1 MENIKAKLNSLYVEL
16 ACLLLGAVIISGLFF
31 VVINRAGNKII
42 TDFFSDSSHIEKLSE
57 EYMEDL
63 QDYIDNAEVATND
76 SEKLTEWVRKQK
88 IVSIQVYKDEIL
100 TYDSNYP
107 DAAVEEAAAEGE
119 YYEWEYYYTAEFADG
134 TADVFLYGFFSYPLY
149 SYAMIAEIL
158 LAVIL
163 LVVIVILGIRKP
175 VRYIG
180 RLKAECEILG
190 SGDLDYQVTVQG
202 KDELSLLA
210 RGLDNMRIALR
221 ESNEKEAELTAA
233 NRRMITEMSHDLRTP
248 LTSLLIYTEIL
259 EKRAVKDPQQLMEY
273 VRKIEKKARQIKRLS
288 DNIFE
293 YALITEET
301 EAELGEPQTL
311 WSLFY
316 DPLSEM
322 TAYLEERGYTV
333 GLQTNR
339 RPASSSD
346 SGGDSRPDDDSDS
359 DRRQIRVNEEYIN
372 RIMDNIV
379 SNIEKYADKSMPV
392 RAEVVY
398 TEEYGGLA
406 FQNGTACDARD
417 RRKTEGS
424 TNIGLHNVEKMM
436 KNMNGYCG
444 VKQTENIFEIT
455 LMFPWIDYI

>member
-1 MENIKAKLNSLYVEL
+1 MHSLYFKL
-16 ACLLLGAVIISGLFF
+16 AGLLLAAVAVSGLFF
-31 VVINRAGNKII
+31 VVINYAGEQMITKI
-42 TDFFSDSSHIEKLSE
+42 FSDSSHIEKLSE
-57 EYMEDL
+57 AYIQDL
-63 QDYIDNAEVATND
+63 QDYIDETKAASND

-107 DAAVEEAAAEGE
+107 DAAVEDAEAEGA

-149 SYAMIAEIL
+149 SYAMTAEIL

-163 LVVIVILGIRKP
+163 LVAIVILGIRRP
-175 VRYIG
+175 VKYIG
-180 RLKAECEILG
+180 RLKDECEILG
-190 SGDLDYQVTVQG
+190 NGNLDYQVTVQG
-202 KDELSLLA
+202 RDELALLA
-210 RGLDNMRIALR
+210 QGLDNMRMALR
-221 ESNEKEAELTAA
+221 ESNEKEAEITAA

-259 EKRAVKDPQQLMEY
+259 GKKAAKDPRQAMEY

-301 EAELGEPQTL
+301 KAELGEPQTL
-311 WSLFY
+311 RELFY

-322 TAYLEERGYTV
+322 TAYLGERGYTV
-333 GLQTNR
+333 EL
-339 RPASSSD
+339 
-346 SGGDSRPDDDSDS
+346 RPDTGSGS
-359 DRRQIRVNEEYIN
+359 ERRQIRVNEEYIN

-392 RAEVVY
+392 RIENIY

-406 FQNGTACDARD
+406 FRNGISCSTED

-436 KNMNGYCG
+436 KNMDGYCR
-444 VKQTENIFEIT
+444 VKQTECIFEIA
-455 LMFPWIDYI
+455 LMFPWVLLMYT

>member
-1 MENIKAKLNSLYVEL
+1 MHSLYFKL
-16 ACLLLGAVIISGLFF
+16 AGLLLAAVAVSGLFF
-31 VVINRAGNKII
+31 VVINYAGEQMITKI
-42 TDFFSDSSHIEKLSE
+42 FSDSSHIEKLSE
-57 EYMEDL
+57 AYIQDL
-63 QDYIDNAEVATND
+63 QDYIDETKAASND

-107 DAAVEEAAAEGE
+107 DAAVEDAEAEGA

-149 SYAMIAEIL
+149 SYAMTAEIL

-163 LVVIVILGIRKP
+163 LVAIVILGIRRP
-175 VRYIG
+175 VKYIG
-180 RLKAECEILG
+180 RLKDECEILG
-190 SGDLDYQVTVQG
+190 NGNLDYQVTVQG
-202 KDELSLLA
+202 RDELALLA
-210 RGLDNMRIALR
+210 QGLDNMRMALR

-259 EKRAVKDPQQLMEY
+259 GKKAAKDPRQAMEY

-301 EAELGEPQTL
+301 KAELGEPQTL
-311 WSLFY
+311 RELFY

-322 TAYLEERGYTV
+322 TAYLGERGYTV
-333 GLQTNR
+333 EL
-339 RPASSSD
+339 
-346 SGGDSRPDDDSDS
+346 RPDTGSGS
-359 DRRQIRVNEEYIN
+359 ERRQIRVNEEYIN

-392 RAEVVY
+392 RIETIY

-406 FQNGTACDARD
+406 FRNGISCSTED

-436 KNMNGYCG
+436 KNMDGYFR

-455 LMFPWIDYI
+455 LIFPWVKEK

>member
-1 MENIKAKLNSLYVEL
+1 MHSLYFKL
-16 ACLLLGAVIISGLFF
+16 AGLLLAAVAVSGLFF
-31 VVINRAGNKII
+31 VVINYAGEQMITKI
-42 TDFFSDSSHIEKLSE
+42 FSDSSHIEKLSE
-57 EYMEDL
+57 AYIQDL
-63 QDYIDNAEVATND
+63 QDYIDETKAASND

-107 DAAVEEAAAEGE
+107 DAAVEDAEAEGA

-149 SYAMIAEIL
+149 SYAMTAEIL

-163 LVVIVILGIRKP
+163 LVAIVILGIRKP

-210 RGLDNMRIALR
+210 RGLDNMRMALR
-221 ESNEKEAELTAA
+221 ESNEKEAEITAA

-259 EKRAVKDPQQLMEY
+259 GKKAAKDPRQAMEY

-301 EAELGEPQTL
+301 KAELGEPQTL
-311 WSLFY
+311 RELFY

-322 TAYLEERGYTV
+322 TAYLGERGYTV
-333 GLQTNR
+333 EL
-339 RPASSSD
+339 
-346 SGGDSRPDDDSDS
+346 RPDTGSGS
-359 DRRQIRVNEEYIN
+359 ERRQIRVNEEYIN

-392 RAEVVY
+392 RIETIY

-406 FQNGTACDARD
+406 FRNGISCSTED

-436 KNMNGYCG
+436 KNMDGYCR
-444 VKQTENIFEIT
+444 VKQTECIFEIA
-455 LMFPWIDYI
+455 LMFPWVLLMYT

>member
-1 MENIKAKLNSLYVEL
+1 MHSLYFKL
-16 ACLLLGAVIISGLFF
+16 AGLLLAAVAVSGLFF
-31 VVINRAGNKII
+31 VVINYAGEQMITKI
-42 TDFFSDSSHIEKLSE
+42 FSDSSHIEKLSE
-57 EYMEDL
+57 AYIQDL
-63 QDYIDNAEVATND
+63 QDYIDETKAASND

-107 DAAVEEAAAEGE
+107 DAAVEDAEAEGA

-149 SYAMIAEIL
+149 SYAMTAEIL

-163 LVVIVILGIRKP
+163 LVAIVILGIRRP
-175 VRYIG
+175 VKYIG
-180 RLKAECEILG
+180 RLKDECEILG
-190 SGDLDYQVTVQG
+190 NGNLDYQVTVQG
-202 KDELSLLA
+202 RDELALLA
-210 RGLDNMRIALR
+210 QGLDNMRMALR
-221 ESNEKEAELTAA
+221 ESNEKEAEITAA

-259 EKRAVKDPQQLMEY
+259 GKKAAKDPRQAMEY

-301 EAELGEPQTL
+301 KAELGEPQTL
-311 WSLFY
+311 RELFY

-322 TAYLEERGYTV
+322 TAYLGERGYTV
-333 GLQTNR
+333 EL
-339 RPASSSD
+339 
-346 SGGDSRPDDDSDS
+346 RPDTGSGS
-359 DRRQIRVNEEYIN
+359 ERRQIRVNEEYIN

-392 RAEVVY
+392 RIETIY
-398 TEEYGGLA
+398 TEKYGGLV
-406 FQNGTACDARD
+406 FRNGTVRDAGD
-417 RRKTEGS
+417 RRMTEGS

-436 KNMNGYCG
+436 KNMSGYCR
-444 VKQTENIFEIT
+444 VKQTECIFELS
-455 LMFPWIDYI
+455 LMFPWVKEK

>member
-1 MENIKAKLNSLYVEL
+1 MHSLYFKL
-16 ACLLLGAVIISGLFF
+16 AGLLLAAVAVSGLFF
-31 VVINRAGNKII
+31 VVINYAGEQMITKI
-42 TDFFSDSSHIEKLSE
+42 FSDSSHIEKLSE
-57 EYMEDL
+57 AYIQDL
-63 QDYIDNAEVATND
+63 QDYIDETKAASND
-76 SEKLTEWVRKQK
+76 SEKLTEWVRKRK

-107 DAAVEEAAAEGE
+107 DAAVEDAEAEGA
-119 YYEWEYYYTAEFADG
+119 YYDWEYYYTAEFADG

-149 SYAMIAEIL
+149 SYAMTAEIL

-163 LVVIVILGIRKP
+163 LVAIVILGIRKP

-210 RGLDNMRIALR
+210 RGLDNMRMALR

-259 EKRAVKDPQQLMEY
+259 GKKAAKDPRQAMEY
-273 VRKIEKKARQIKRLS
+273 VSKIEKKARQIKRLS

-301 EAELGEPQTL
+301 KAELGDPQTL
-311 WSLFY
+311 RELFY

-322 TAYLEERGYTV
+322 TAYLGERGYMV
-333 GLQTNR
+333 EL
-339 RPASSSD
+339 
-346 SGGDSRPDDDSDS
+346 RPDTGSGS
-359 DRRQIRVNEEYIN
+359 ERRQIRVNEEYIN
-372 RIMDNIV
+372 RTMDNIV

-392 RAEVVY
+392 RIETIY

-406 FQNGTACDARD
+406 FRNGISCSMED

-436 KNMNGYCG
+436 KKMNGYFR

-455 LMFPWIDYI
+455 LIFPWVKEK

>member
-1 MENIKAKLNSLYVEL
+1 MENVREKMHSLYFKL
-16 ACLLLGAVIISGLFF
+16 AGLLLAAVAVSGLFF
-31 VVINRAGNKII
+31 VVINYAGEQMITKI
-42 TDFFSDSSHIEKLSE
+42 FSDSSHIEKLSE
-57 EYMEDL
+57 AYIQDL
-63 QDYIDNAEVATND
+63 QDYIDETKAASND
-76 SEKLTEWVRKQK
+76 SEKLTEWVRKRK

-107 DAAVEEAAAEGE
+107 DAAVEDAEAEGA

-149 SYAMIAEIL
+149 SYAMTAEIL

-163 LVVIVILGIRKP
+163 LVAIVILGIRKP

-210 RGLDNMRIALR
+210 RGLDNMRMALR

-259 EKRAVKDPQQLMEY
+259 GKKAAKDPRQAMEY

-301 EAELGEPQTL
+301 KAELGEPQTL
-311 WSLFY
+311 RELFY

-322 TAYLEERGYTV
+322 TAYLGERGYTV
-333 GLQTNR
+333 EL
-339 RPASSSD
+339 
-346 SGGDSRPDDDSDS
+346 RPDTGSGS
-359 DRRQIRVNEEYIN
+359 ERRQIRVNEEYIN

-392 RAEVVY
+392 RIENIY

-406 FQNGTACDARD
+406 FRNGISCSTED

-436 KNMNGYCG
+436 KKMNGYFR

-455 LMFPWIDYI
+455 LIFPWVKEK

>member
-1 MENIKAKLNSLYVEL
+1 MENVREKMHSLYFKL
-16 ACLLLGAVIISGLFF
+16 AGLLLAAVAVSGLFF
-31 VVINRAGNKII
+31 VVINYAGEQII
-42 TDFFSDSSHIEKLSE
+42 TKVFSDSSHIEKLSE
-57 EYMEDL
+57 AYIQDL
-63 QDYIDNAEVATND
+63 QDYIDETKAASND
-76 SEKLTEWVRKQK
+76 SEKLTEWVRKRK

-107 DAAVEEAAAEGE
+107 DAAVEDAEAEGA
-119 YYEWEYYYTAEFADG
+119 YYDWEYYYTAEFADG

-149 SYAMIAEIL
+149 SYAMTAEIL

-163 LVVIVILGIRKP
+163 LVAIVILGIRKP

-190 SGDLDYQVTVQG
+190 SGDLDYQVTIQG

-210 RGLDNMRIALR
+210 RGLDNMRMALR

-259 EKRAVKDPQQLMEY
+259 GKKAAKDPRQAMEY

-301 EAELGEPQTL
+301 KAELGEPQTL
-311 WSLFY
+311 RELFY

-322 TAYLEERGYTV
+322 TAYLGERGYTV
-333 GLQTNR
+333 EL
-339 RPASSSD
+339 
-346 SGGDSRPDDDSDS
+346 RPDTGSGS
-359 DRRQIRVNEEYIN
+359 ERRQIRVNEEYIN

-392 RAEVVY
+392 RIETIY

-406 FQNGTACDARD
+406 FRNGISCSTED

-424 TNIGLHNVEKMM
+424 MNIGLHNVEKMM
-436 KNMNGYCG
+436 KNMDGYFR

-455 LMFPWIDYI
+455 LIFPWVKEK

>member
-1 MENIKAKLNSLYVEL
+1 MENVREKMHSLYFKL
-16 ACLLLGAVIISGLFF
+16 AGLLLAAVAVSGLFF
-31 VVINRAGNKII
+31 VVINYAGEQMITKI
-42 TDFFSDSSHIEKLSE
+42 FSDSSHIEKLSE
-57 EYMEDL
+57 AYIQDL
-63 QDYIDNAEVATND
+63 QDYIDETKAASND
-76 SEKLTEWVRKQK
+76 SEKLTEWVRKRK

-107 DAAVEEAAAEGE
+107 DAAVEDAEAEGA
-119 YYEWEYYYTAEFADG
+119 YYDWEYYYTAEFADG

-149 SYAMIAEIL
+149 SYAMTAEIL

-163 LVVIVILGIRKP
+163 LVAIVILGIRKP

-210 RGLDNMRIALR
+210 RGLDNMRMALR

-259 EKRAVKDPQQLMEY
+259 GKKAAKDPRQAMEY

-301 EAELGEPQTL
+301 KAELGEPQTL
-311 WSLFY
+311 RELFY

-322 TAYLEERGYTV
+322 TAYLGERGYTV
-333 GLQTNR
+333 EL
-339 RPASSSD
+339 
-346 SGGDSRPDDDSDS
+346 RPDTGSGS
-359 DRRQIRVNEEYIN
+359 ERRQIRVNEEYIN

-392 RAEVVY
+392 RIETIY

-406 FQNGTACDARD
+406 FRNGISCSMED

-436 KNMNGYCG
+436 KKMNGYFR

-455 LMFPWIDYI
+455 LIFPWVKEK

>member
-1 MENIKAKLNSLYVEL
+1 M
-16 ACLLLGAVIISGLFF
+16 AVSGLFF
-31 VVINRAGNKII
+31 VVINYAGEQMITKI
-42 TDFFSDSSHIEKLSE
+42 FSDSSHIEKLSE
-57 EYMEDL
+57 AYIQDL
-63 QDYIDNAEVATND
+63 QDYIDETKAASND

-107 DAAVEEAAAEGE
+107 DAAVEDAEAEGA

-149 SYAMIAEIL
+149 SYAMTAEIL

-163 LVVIVILGIRKP
+163 LVAIVILGIRRP
-175 VRYIG
+175 VKYIG
-180 RLKAECEILG
+180 RLKDEGEILG
-190 SGDLDYQVTVQG
+190 NGNLDYQVTVQG
-202 KDELSLLA
+202 RDELALLA
-210 RGLDNMRIALR
+210 QGLDNMRMALR
-221 ESNEKEAELTAA
+221 ESNEKEAEITAA

-259 EKRAVKDPQQLMEY
+259 GKKAAKDPRQAMEY
-273 VRKIEKKARQIKRLS
+273 VSKIEKKARQIKRLS

-301 EAELGEPQTL
+301 KAELGEPQTL
-311 WSLFY
+311 RELFY

-322 TAYLEERGYTV
+322 TAYLGERGYMV
-333 GLQTNR
+333 EL
-339 RPASSSD
+339 
-346 SGGDSRPDDDSDS
+346 RPDTGSGS
-359 DRRQIRVNEEYIN
+359 ERRQIRVNEEYIN

-392 RAEVVY
+392 RIETIY

-406 FQNGTACDARD
+406 FRNGISCSMED

-436 KNMNGYCG
+436 KKMNGYFR

-455 LMFPWIDYI
+455 LIFPWVKEK

>member
-1 MENIKAKLNSLYVEL
+1 MHSLYFKL
-16 ACLLLGAVIISGLFF
+16 AGLLLAAVAVSGLFF
-31 VVINRAGNKII
+31 VVINYAGEQMITKI
-42 TDFFSDSSHIEKLSE
+42 FSDSSHIEKLSE
-57 EYMEDL
+57 AYIQDL
-63 QDYIDNAEVATND
+63 QDYIDETKAASND
-76 SEKLTEWVRKQK
+76 SEKLTEWVRKRK

-107 DAAVEEAAAEGE
+107 DAAVEDAEAEGA
-119 YYEWEYYYTAEFADG
+119 YYDWEYYYTAEFADG

-149 SYAMIAEIL
+149 SYAMTAEIL

-163 LVVIVILGIRKP
+163 LVAIVILGIRKP

-210 RGLDNMRIALR
+210 RGLDNMRMALR

-259 EKRAVKDPQQLMEY
+259 GKKAAKDPRQAMEY
-273 VRKIEKKARQIKRLS
+273 VSKIEKKARQIKRLS

-301 EAELGEPQTL
+301 KAELGEPQTL
-311 WSLFY
+311 RELFY

-322 TAYLEERGYTV
+322 TAYLGERGYMV
-333 GLQTNR
+333 EL
-339 RPASSSD
+339 
-346 SGGDSRPDDDSDS
+346 RPDTGSGS
-359 DRRQIRVNEEYIN
+359 ERRQIRVNEEYIN

-392 RAEVVY
+392 RIETIY
-398 TEEYGGLA
+398 TEKYGGLV
-406 FQNGTACDARD
+406 FRNGTVRDAGD
-417 RRKTEGS
+417 RRMTEGS

-436 KNMNGYCG
+436 KNMSGYCR
-444 VKQTENIFEIT
+444 VKQTECIFELS
-455 LMFPWIDYI
+455 LMFPWVKEK

>member
-1 MENIKAKLNSLYVEL
+1 MHSLYFKL
-16 ACLLLGAVIISGLFF
+16 AGLLLAAVAVSGLFF
-31 VVINRAGNKII
+31 VVINYAGEQMITKI
-42 TDFFSDSSHIEKLSE
+42 FSDSSHIEKLSE
-57 EYMEDL
+57 AYIQDL
-63 QDYIDNAEVATND
+63 QDYIDETKAASND
-76 SEKLTEWVRKQK
+76 SEKLTEWVRKRK

-107 DAAVEEAAAEGE
+107 DAAVEDAEAEGA
-119 YYEWEYYYTAEFADG
+119 YYDWEYYYTAEFADG

-149 SYAMIAEIL
+149 SYAMTAEIL

-163 LVVIVILGIRKP
+163 LVAIVILGIRKP

-210 RGLDNMRIALR
+210 RGLDNMRMALR

-259 EKRAVKDPQQLMEY
+259 GKKAAKDPRQAMEY

-301 EAELGEPQTL
+301 KAELGDPQTL
-311 WSLFY
+311 RELFY

-322 TAYLEERGYTV
+322 TAYLGERGYTV
-333 GLQTNR
+333 EL
-339 RPASSSD
+339 
-346 SGGDSRPDDDSDS
+346 RPDTGSGS
-359 DRRQIRVNEEYIN
+359 ERRQIRVNEEYIN
-372 RIMDNIV
+372 RTMDNIV

-392 RAEVVY
+392 RIETIY

-406 FQNGTACDARD
+406 FRNGISCSTED

-436 KNMNGYCG
+436 KNMDGYFR

-455 LMFPWIDYI
+455 LIFPWVKEK

>member
-1 MENIKAKLNSLYVEL
+1 MHSLYFKL
-16 ACLLLGAVIISGLFF
+16 AGLLLAAVAVSGLFF
-31 VVINRAGNKII
+31 VVINYAGEQMITKI
-42 TDFFSDSSHIEKLSE
+42 FSDSSHIEKLSE
-57 EYMEDL
+57 AYIQDL
-63 QDYIDNAEVATND
+63 QDYIDETKAASND
-76 SEKLTEWVRKQK
+76 SEKLTEWVRKRK

-107 DAAVEEAAAEGE
+107 DAAVEDAEAEGA
-119 YYEWEYYYTAEFADG
+119 YYDWEYYYTAEFADG

-149 SYAMIAEIL
+149 SYAMTAEIL

-163 LVVIVILGIRKP
+163 LVAIVILGIRKP

-210 RGLDNMRIALR
+210 RGLDNMRMALR

-259 EKRAVKDPQQLMEY
+259 GKKAAKDPRQAMEY

-301 EAELGEPQTL
+301 KAELGDPQTL
-311 WSLFY
+311 RELFY

-322 TAYLEERGYTV
+322 TAYLGERGYMV
-333 GLQTNR
+333 EL
-339 RPASSSD
+339 
-346 SGGDSRPDDDSDS
+346 RPDTGSGS
-359 DRRQIRVNEEYIN
+359 ERRQIRVNEEYIN

-392 RAEVVY
+392 RIETIY

-406 FQNGTACDARD
+406 FRNGISCSTED

-436 KNMNGYCG
+436 KKMNGYFR

-455 LMFPWIDYI
+455 LIFPWVKEK

>member
-1 MENIKAKLNSLYVEL
+1 MENVREKMHSLYFKL
-16 ACLLLGAVIISGLFF
+16 AGLLLAAVAVSGLFF
-31 VVINRAGNKII
+31 VVINYAGEQMITKI
-42 TDFFSDSSHIEKLSE
+42 FSDSSHIEKLSE
-57 EYMEDL
+57 AYIQDL
-63 QDYIDNAEVATND
+63 QDYIDETKAASND
-76 SEKLTEWVRKQK
+76 SEKLTEWVRKRK

-107 DAAVEEAAAEGE
+107 DAAVEDAEAEGA
-119 YYEWEYYYTAEFADG
+119 YYDWEYYYTAEFADG

-149 SYAMIAEIL
+149 SYAMTAEIL

-163 LVVIVILGIRKP
+163 LVAIVILGIRKP

-210 RGLDNMRIALR
+210 RGLDNMRMALR

-259 EKRAVKDPQQLMEY
+259 GKKAAKDPRQAMEY
-273 VRKIEKKARQIKRLS
+273 VSKIEKKARQIKRLS

-301 EAELGEPQTL
+301 KAELGEPQTL
-311 WSLFY
+311 RELFY

-322 TAYLEERGYTV
+322 TAYLGERGYMV
-333 GLQTNR
+333 EL
-339 RPASSSD
+339 
-346 SGGDSRPDDDSDS
+346 RPDTGSGS
-359 DRRQIRVNEEYIN
+359 ERRQIRVDEEYIN
-372 RIMDNIV
+372 RTMDNIV

-392 RAEVVY
+392 RIETIY
-398 TEEYGGLA
+398 TEKYGGLV
-406 FQNGTACDARD
+406 FRNGTVRDAGD
-417 RRKTEGS
+417 RRMTEGS

-436 KNMNGYCG
+436 KNMSGYCR
-444 VKQTENIFEIT
+444 VKQTECIFELS
-455 LMFPWIDYI
+455 LMFPWVKEK

>member
-1 MENIKAKLNSLYVEL
+1 MHSLYFKL
-16 ACLLLGAVIISGLFF
+16 AGLLLAAVAVSGLFF
-31 VVINRAGNKII
+31 VVINYAGEQMITKI
-42 TDFFSDSSHIEKLSE
+42 FSDSSHIEKLSE
-57 EYMEDL
+57 AYIQDL
-63 QDYIDNAEVATND
+63 QDYIDETKAASND

-107 DAAVEEAAAEGE
+107 DATVEDAEAEGA

-149 SYAMIAEIL
+149 SYAMTAEIL

-163 LVVIVILGIRKP
+163 LVAIVILGIRKP

-210 RGLDNMRIALR
+210 RGLDNMRMALR

-259 EKRAVKDPQQLMEY
+259 GKKAAKDPRQAMEY

-301 EAELGEPQTL
+301 KAELGEPQTL
-311 WSLFY
+311 RELFY

-322 TAYLEERGYTV
+322 TAYLGERGYTV
-333 GLQTNR
+333 EL
-339 RPASSSD
+339 
-346 SGGDSRPDDDSDS
+346 RPDTGSGS
-359 DRRQIRVNEEYIN
+359 ERRQIRVNEEYIN

-392 RAEVVY
+392 RIETIY

-406 FQNGTACDARD
+406 FRNGISCSMED

-436 KNMNGYCG
+436 KKMNGYFR

-455 LMFPWIDYI
+455 LIFPWVKEK

>member
-1 MENIKAKLNSLYVEL
+1 MHSLYFKL
-16 ACLLLGAVIISGLFF
+16 AGLLLAAVAVSGLFF
-31 VVINRAGNKII
+31 VVINYAGEQMITKI
-42 TDFFSDSSHIEKLSE
+42 FSDSSHIEKLSE
-57 EYMEDL
+57 AYIQDL
-63 QDYIDNAEVATND
+63 QDYIDETKAASND

-107 DAAVEEAAAEGE
+107 DAAVEDAEAEGA

-149 SYAMIAEIL
+149 SYAMTAEIL

-163 LVVIVILGIRKP
+163 LVAIVILGIRRP
-175 VRYIG
+175 VKYIG
-180 RLKAECEILG
+180 RLKDECEILG
-190 SGDLDYQVTVQG
+190 NGNLDYQVTVQG
-202 KDELSLLA
+202 RDELALLA
-210 RGLDNMRIALR
+210 QGLDNMRMALR
-221 ESNEKEAELTAA
+221 ESNEKEAEITAA

-248 LTSLLIYTEIL
+248 LTSLFIYTEIL
-259 EKRAVKDPQQLMEY
+259 GKKAAKDPRQAMEY

-301 EAELGEPQTL
+301 KAELGEPQTL
-311 WSLFY
+311 RELFY

-322 TAYLEERGYTV
+322 TAYLGERGYTV
-333 GLQTNR
+333 EL
-339 RPASSSD
+339 
-346 SGGDSRPDDDSDS
+346 RPDTGSGS
-359 DRRQIRVNEEYIN
+359 ERRQIRVNEEYIN

-392 RAEVVY
+392 RIETIY
-398 TEEYGGLA
+398 TEKYGGLV
-406 FQNGTACDARD
+406 FRNGTVRDAGD
-417 RRKTEGS
+417 RRMTEGS

-436 KNMNGYCG
+436 KNMSGYCR
-444 VKQTENIFEIT
+444 VKQTECIFELS
-455 LMFPWIDYI
+455 LMFPWVKEK

>member
-1 MENIKAKLNSLYVEL
+1 MENVREKMHSLYFKL
-16 ACLLLGAVIISGLFF
+16 AGLLLAAVAVSGLFF
-31 VVINRAGNKII
+31 VVINYAGEQMITKI
-42 TDFFSDSSHIEKLSE
+42 FSDSSHIEKLSE
-57 EYMEDL
+57 AYIQDL
-63 QDYIDNAEVATND
+63 QDYIDETKAASND
-76 SEKLTEWVRKQK
+76 SEKLTEWVRKRK

-107 DAAVEEAAAEGE
+107 DAAVEDAEAEGA

-149 SYAMIAEIL
+149 SYAMTAEIL

-163 LVVIVILGIRKP
+163 LVAIVILGIRKP

-210 RGLDNMRIALR
+210 RGLDNMRMALR

-259 EKRAVKDPQQLMEY
+259 GKKAAKDPRQAMEY
-273 VRKIEKKARQIKRLS
+273 VSKIEKKARQIKRLS

-301 EAELGEPQTL
+301 KAELGEPQTL
-311 WSLFY
+311 RELFY

-322 TAYLEERGYTV
+322 TAYLGERGYTV
-333 GLQTNR
+333 EL
-339 RPASSSD
+339 
-346 SGGDSRPDDDSDS
+346 RPDTGSGS
-359 DRRQIRVNEEYIN
+359 ERRQIRVNEEYIN

-392 RAEVVY
+392 RIETIY
-398 TEEYGGLA
+398 TEKYGGLV
-406 FQNGTACDARD
+406 FRNGTVRDAGD
-417 RRKTEGS
+417 RRMTEGS

-436 KNMNGYCG
+436 KNMSGYCR
-444 VKQTENIFEIT
+444 VKQTECIFELS
-455 LMFPWIDYI
+455 LMFPWVKEK

>member
-1 MENIKAKLNSLYVEL
+1 MHSLYFKL
-16 ACLLLGAVIISGLFF
+16 AGLLLAAVAVSGLFF
-31 VVINRAGNKII
+31 VVINYAGEQMITKI
-42 TDFFSDSSHIEKLSE
+42 FSDSSHIEKLSE
-57 EYMEDL
+57 AYIQDL
-63 QDYIDNAEVATND
+63 QDYIDETKAASND
-76 SEKLTEWVRKQK
+76 SEKLTEWVRKRK

-107 DAAVEEAAAEGE
+107 DAAVEDAEAEGA
-119 YYEWEYYYTAEFADG
+119 YYDWEYYYTAEFADG

-149 SYAMIAEIL
+149 SYAMTAEIL

-163 LVVIVILGIRKP
+163 LVAIVILGIRKP

-210 RGLDNMRIALR
+210 RGLDNMRMALR
-221 ESNEKEAELTAA
+221 ESNEKEAEITAA

-259 EKRAVKDPQQLMEY
+259 GKKAAKDPRQAMEY

-301 EAELGEPQTL
+301 KAELGDPQTL
-311 WSLFY
+311 RELFY

-322 TAYLEERGYTV
+322 TAYLGERGYTV
-333 GLQTNR
+333 GL
-339 RPASSSD
+339 
-346 SGGDSRPDDDSDS
+346 RPDTGSGS
-359 DRRQIRVNEEYIN
+359 ERRQIRVNEEYIN

-392 RAEVVY
+392 RIETIY

-406 FQNGTACDARD
+406 FRNGISCSTED

-436 KNMNGYCG
+436 KKMNGYFR

-455 LMFPWIDYI
+455 LIFPWVKEK

>member
-1 MENIKAKLNSLYVEL
+1 MHSLYFKL
-16 ACLLLGAVIISGLFF
+16 AGLLLAAVAVSGLFF
-31 VVINRAGNKII
+31 VVINYAGEQMITKI
-42 TDFFSDSSHIEKLSE
+42 FSDSSHIEKLSE
-57 EYMEDL
+57 AYIQDL
-63 QDYIDNAEVATND
+63 QDYIDETKAASND

-107 DAAVEEAAAEGE
+107 DAAVEDAEAEGA

-149 SYAMIAEIL
+149 SYAMTAEIL

-163 LVVIVILGIRKP
+163 LVAIVILGIRRP
-175 VRYIG
+175 VKYIG
-180 RLKAECEILG
+180 RLKDECEILG
-190 SGDLDYQVTVQG
+190 NGNLDYQVTVQG
-202 KDELSLLA
+202 RDELALLA
-210 RGLDNMRIALR
+210 QGLDNMRMALR
-221 ESNEKEAELTAA
+221 ESNEKEAEITAA

-259 EKRAVKDPQQLMEY
+259 GKKAAKDPRQAMEY

-301 EAELGEPQTL
+301 KAELGDPQTL
-311 WSLFY
+311 RELFY

-322 TAYLEERGYTV
+322 TAYLGERGYTV
-333 GLQTNR
+333 EL
-339 RPASSSD
+339 
-346 SGGDSRPDDDSDS
+346 RPDTGSGS
-359 DRRQIRVNEEYIN
+359 ERRQIRVNEEYIN

-392 RAEVVY
+392 RIENIY

-406 FQNGTACDARD
+406 FRNGISCSTED

-436 KNMNGYCG
+436 KNMDGYCR
-444 VKQTENIFEIT
+444 VKQTECIFEIA
-455 LMFPWIDYI
+455 LMFPWVLLMYT

>member
-1 MENIKAKLNSLYVEL
+1 MENVREKMHSLYFKL
-16 ACLLLGAVIISGLFF
+16 AGLLLAAVAVSGLFF
-31 VVINRAGNKII
+31 VVINYAGEQMITKI
-42 TDFFSDSSHIEKLSE
+42 FSDSSHIEKLSE
-57 EYMEDL
+57 AYIQDL
-63 QDYIDNAEVATND
+63 QDYIDETKAASND

-107 DAAVEEAAAEGE
+107 DAAVEDAEAEGA

-149 SYAMIAEIL
+149 SYAMTAEIL

-163 LVVIVILGIRKP
+163 LVAIVILGIRKP

-210 RGLDNMRIALR
+210 RGLDNMRMALR
-221 ESNEKEAELTAA
+221 ESNEKEAEITAA

-259 EKRAVKDPQQLMEY
+259 GKKAAKDPRQAMEY

-301 EAELGEPQTL
+301 KAELGEPQTL
-311 WSLFY
+311 RELFY

-322 TAYLEERGYTV
+322 TAYLGERGYMV
-333 GLQTNR
+333 EL
-339 RPASSSD
+339 
-346 SGGDSRPDDDSDS
+346 RPDTGSGS
-359 DRRQIRVNEEYIN
+359 ERRQIRVNEEYIN

-392 RAEVVY
+392 RIETIY

-406 FQNGTACDARD
+406 FRNGISCSMED

-436 KNMNGYCG
+436 KKMNGYFR

-455 LMFPWIDYI
+455 LIFPWVKEK

>member
-1 MENIKAKLNSLYVEL
+1 MHSLYFKL
-16 ACLLLGAVIISGLFF
+16 AGLLLAAVAVSGLFF
-31 VVINRAGNKII
+31 VVINYAGEQMITKI
-42 TDFFSDSSHIEKLSE
+42 FSDSSHIEKLSE
-57 EYMEDL
+57 AYIQDL
-63 QDYIDNAEVATND
+63 QDYIDETKAASND

-107 DAAVEEAAAEGE
+107 DAAVEDAEAEGA

-149 SYAMIAEIL
+149 SYAMTAEIL

-163 LVVIVILGIRKP
+163 LVAIVILGIRRP
-175 VRYIG
+175 VKYIG
-180 RLKAECEILG
+180 RLKDECEILG
-190 SGDLDYQVTVQG
+190 NGNLDYQVTVQG
-202 KDELSLLA
+202 RDELALLA
-210 RGLDNMRIALR
+210 QGLDNMRMALR

-259 EKRAVKDPQQLMEY
+259 GKKAAKDPRQAMEY

-301 EAELGEPQTL
+301 KAELGEPQTL
-311 WSLFY
+311 RELFY

-322 TAYLEERGYTV
+322 TAYLGERGYTV
-333 GLQTNR
+333 EL
-339 RPASSSD
+339 
-346 SGGDSRPDDDSDS
+346 RPDTGSGS
-359 DRRQIRVNEEYIN
+359 ERRQIRVNEEYIN

-392 RAEVVY
+392 RIETIY

-406 FQNGTACDARD
+406 FRNGISCSMED

-436 KNMNGYCG
+436 KKMNGYFR

-455 LMFPWIDYI
+455 LIFPWVKEK

>member
-1 MENIKAKLNSLYVEL
+1 MHSLYFKL
-16 ACLLLGAVIISGLFF
+16 AGLLLAAVAVSGLFF
-31 VVINRAGNKII
+31 VVINYAGEQMITKI
-42 TDFFSDSSHIEKLSE
+42 FSDSSHIEKLSE
-57 EYMEDL
+57 AYIQDL
-63 QDYIDNAEVATND
+63 QDYIDETKAASND
-76 SEKLTEWVRKQK
+76 SEKLTEWVRKRK

-107 DAAVEEAAAEGE
+107 DAAVEDAEAEGA
-119 YYEWEYYYTAEFADG
+119 YYDWEYYYTAEFADG

-149 SYAMIAEIL
+149 SYAMTAEIL

-163 LVVIVILGIRKP
+163 LVAIVILGIRKP

-210 RGLDNMRIALR
+210 RGLDNMRMALR

-259 EKRAVKDPQQLMEY
+259 GKKAAKDPRQAMEY
-273 VRKIEKKARQIKRLS
+273 VSKIEKKARQIKRLS

-301 EAELGEPQTL
+301 KAELGEPQTL
-311 WSLFY
+311 RELFY

-322 TAYLEERGYTV
+322 TAYLGERGYMV
-333 GLQTNR
+333 ELQPDTG
-339 RPASSSD
+339 
-346 SGGDSRPDDDSDS
+346 SGSE
-359 DRRQIRVNEEYIN
+359 RRQIRVNEEYIN

-392 RAEVVY
+392 RIETIY

-406 FQNGTACDARD
+406 FRNGISCSMED

-436 KNMNGYCG
+436 KKMNGYFR

-455 LMFPWIDYI
+455 LIFPWVKEK

>member
-42 TDFFSDSSHIEKLSE
+42 TDIFSDSSHIEKLSE

-63 QDYIDNAEVATND
+63 QDYIENAEVATND

-107 DAAVEEAAAEGE
+107 DAAVGGE

-163 LVVIVILGIRKP
+163 LIVIVILGIRKP

-202 KDELSLLA
+202 KDELALLA
-210 RGLDNMRIALR
+210 RGLDNMRMALR

-333 GLQTNR
+333 ELQTNR

-436 KNMNGYCG
+436 KKMNGYCRIE
-444 VKQTENIFEIT
+444 QTERTFEIL
-455 LMFPWIDYI
+455 LMFPWI

>member
-1 MENIKAKLNSLYVEL
+1 MHSLYFKL
-16 ACLLLGAVIISGLFF
+16 AGLLLAAVAVSGLFF
-31 VVINRAGNKII
+31 VVINYAGEQMITKI
-42 TDFFSDSSHIEKLSE
+42 FSDSSHIEKLSE
-57 EYMEDL
+57 AYIQDL
-63 QDYIDNAEVATND
+63 QDYIDETKAASND

-107 DAAVEEAAAEGE
+107 DAAVEDAEAEGA

-134 TADVFLYGFFSYPLY
+134 TADVLLYGFFSYPLY
-149 SYAMIAEIL
+149 SYAMTAEIL

-163 LVVIVILGIRKP
+163 LVAIVILGIREP

-210 RGLDNMRIALR
+210 RGLDNMRMALR

-259 EKRAVKDPQQLMEY
+259 GKKAAKDPRQAMEY

-301 EAELGEPQTL
+301 KAELGEPQTL
-311 WSLFY
+311 RELFY

-322 TAYLEERGYTV
+322 TAYLGERGYTV
-333 GLQTNR
+333 EL
-339 RPASSSD
+339 
-346 SGGDSRPDDDSDS
+346 RPDTGSGS
-359 DRRQIRVNEEYIN
+359 ERRQIRVNEEYIN

-392 RAEVVY
+392 RIETIY

-406 FQNGTACDARD
+406 FRNGISCSTED

-436 KNMNGYCG
+436 KNMDGYFR

-455 LMFPWIDYI
+455 LIFPWVKEK

>member
-1 MENIKAKLNSLYVEL
+1 MHSLYFKL
-16 ACLLLGAVIISGLFF
+16 AGLLLAAVAVSGLFF
-31 VVINRAGNKII
+31 VVINYAGEQMITKI
-42 TDFFSDSSHIEKLSE
+42 FSDSSHIEKLSE
-57 EYMEDL
+57 AYIQDL
-63 QDYIDNAEVATND
+63 QDYIDETKAASND
-76 SEKLTEWVRKQK
+76 SEKLTEWVRKRK

-107 DAAVEEAAAEGE
+107 DAAVEDAEAEGA
-119 YYEWEYYYTAEFADG
+119 YYDWEYYYTAEFADG

-149 SYAMIAEIL
+149 SYAMTAEIL

-163 LVVIVILGIRKP
+163 LVAIVILGIRKP

-210 RGLDNMRIALR
+210 RGLDNMRMALR

-259 EKRAVKDPQQLMEY
+259 GKKAAKDPRQAMEY
-273 VRKIEKKARQIKRLS
+273 VSKIEKKARQIKRLS

-301 EAELGEPQTL
+301 KAELGEPQTL
-311 WSLFY
+311 RELFY

-322 TAYLEERGYTV
+322 TAYLGERGYTV
-333 GLQTNR
+333 EL
-339 RPASSSD
+339 
-346 SGGDSRPDDDSDS
+346 RPDTGSGS
-359 DRRQIRVNEEYIN
+359 ERRQIRVNEEYIN

-392 RAEVVY
+392 RIETIY

-406 FQNGTACDARD
+406 FRNGISCSMED

-436 KNMNGYCG
+436 KKMNGYFR

-455 LMFPWIDYI
+455 LIFPWVKEK

>member
-1 MENIKAKLNSLYVEL
+1 MENVREKMHSLYFKL
-16 ACLLLGAVIISGLFF
+16 AGLLLAAVAVSGLFF
-31 VVINRAGNKII
+31 VVINYAGEQMITKI
-42 TDFFSDSSHIEKLSE
+42 FSDSSHIEKLSE
-57 EYMEDL
+57 AYIQDL
-63 QDYIDNAEVATND
+63 QDYIDETKAASND
-76 SEKLTEWVRKQK
+76 SEKLTEWVRTQK

-107 DAAVEEAAAEGE
+107 DAAVEDAEAEGA

-149 SYAMIAEIL
+149 SYAMTAEIL

-163 LVVIVILGIRKP
+163 LVAIVILGIRKP

-210 RGLDNMRIALR
+210 RGLDNMRMALR

-259 EKRAVKDPQQLMEY
+259 GKKAAKDPRQAMEY

-301 EAELGEPQTL
+301 KAELGEPQTL
-311 WSLFY
+311 RELFY
-316 DPLSEM
+316 DLLSEM
-322 TAYLEERGYTV
+322 TAYLGERGYTV
-333 GLQTNR
+333 EL
-339 RPASSSD
+339 
-346 SGGDSRPDDDSDS
+346 RPDTGSGS
-359 DRRQIRVNEEYIN
+359 ERRQIRVNEEYIN

-392 RAEVVY
+392 RIETIY

-406 FQNGTACDARD
+406 FRNGISCSTED

-436 KNMNGYCG
+436 KNMDGYFR

-455 LMFPWIDYI
+455 LIFPWVKEK

>member
-1 MENIKAKLNSLYVEL
+1 MHSLYFKL
-16 ACLLLGAVIISGLFF
+16 AGLLLAAVAVSGLFF
-31 VVINRAGNKII
+31 VVINYAGEQMITKI
-42 TDFFSDSSHIEKLSE
+42 FSDSSHIEKLSE
-57 EYMEDL
+57 AYIQDL
-63 QDYIDNAEVATND
+63 QDYIDETKAASND

-107 DAAVEEAAAEGE
+107 DAAVEDAEAEGA

-149 SYAMIAEIL
+149 SYAMTAEIL

-163 LVVIVILGIRKP
+163 LVAIVILGIRRP
-175 VRYIG
+175 VKYIG
-180 RLKAECEILG
+180 RLKDECEILG
-190 SGDLDYQVTVQG
+190 NGNLDYQVTVQG
-202 KDELSLLA
+202 RDELALLA
-210 RGLDNMRIALR
+210 QGLDNMRMALR
-221 ESNEKEAELTAA
+221 ESNEKEAEITAA

-259 EKRAVKDPQQLMEY
+259 GKKAAKDPRQAMEY

-301 EAELGEPQTL
+301 KAELGDPQTL
-311 WSLFY
+311 RELFY

-322 TAYLEERGYTV
+322 TAYLGERGYTV
-333 GLQTNR
+333 EL
-339 RPASSSD
+339 
-346 SGGDSRPDDDSDS
+346 RPDTGSGS
-359 DRRQIRVNEEYIN
+359 ERRQIRVNEEYIN

-392 RAEVVY
+392 RIETIY

-406 FQNGTACDARD
+406 FRNGISCSTED

-436 KNMNGYCG
+436 KNMDGYCR
-444 VKQTENIFEIT
+444 VKQTECIFEIA
-455 LMFPWIDYI
+455 LMFPWVLLMYT

>member
-1 MENIKAKLNSLYVEL
+1 MENVREKMHSLYFKL
-16 ACLLLGAVIISGLFF
+16 AGLLLAAVAVSGLFF
-31 VVINRAGNKII
+31 VVINYAGEQMITKI
-42 TDFFSDSSHIEKLSE
+42 FSDSSHIEKLSE
-57 EYMEDL
+57 AYIQDL
-63 QDYIDNAEVATND
+63 QDYIDETKAASND
-76 SEKLTEWVRKQK
+76 SEKLTEWVRKRK

-107 DAAVEEAAAEGE
+107 DAAVEDAEAEGA
-119 YYEWEYYYTAEFADG
+119 YYDWEYYYTAEFADG

-149 SYAMIAEIL
+149 SYAMTAEIL

-163 LVVIVILGIRKP
+163 LVAIVILGIRKP

-210 RGLDNMRIALR
+210 RGLDNMRMALR

-259 EKRAVKDPQQLMEY
+259 GKKAAKDPRQAMEY

-301 EAELGEPQTL
+301 KAELGDPQTL
-311 WSLFY
+311 RELFY

-322 TAYLEERGYTV
+322 TAYLGERGYTV
-333 GLQTNR
+333 GL
-339 RPASSSD
+339 
-346 SGGDSRPDDDSDS
+346 RPDTGSGS
-359 DRRQIRVNEEYIN
+359 ERRQIRVNEEYIN

-392 RAEVVY
+392 RIETIY
-398 TEEYGGLA
+398 TKEYGGLA
-406 FQNGTACDARD
+406 FRNGISCSTED

-436 KNMNGYCG
+436 KKMNGYFR

-455 LMFPWIDYI
+455 LIFPWVKEK

>member
-1 MENIKAKLNSLYVEL
+1 MENVREKMHSLYFKL
-16 ACLLLGAVIISGLFF
+16 AGLLLAAVAVSGLFF
-31 VVINRAGNKII
+31 VVINYAGEQMITKI
-42 TDFFSDSSHIEKLSE
+42 FSDSSHIEKLSE
-57 EYMEDL
+57 AYIQDL
-63 QDYIDNAEVATND
+63 QDYIDETKAASND
-76 SEKLTEWVRKQK
+76 SEKLTEWVRKRK

-107 DAAVEEAAAEGE
+107 DAAVEDAEAEGA
-119 YYEWEYYYTAEFADG
+119 YYDWEYYYTAEFADG

-149 SYAMIAEIL
+149 SYAMTAEIL

-163 LVVIVILGIRKP
+163 LVAIVILGIRKP

-210 RGLDNMRIALR
+210 RGLDNMRMALR

-259 EKRAVKDPQQLMEY
+259 GKKAAKDPRQAMEY
-273 VRKIEKKARQIKRLS
+273 VSKIEKKARQIKRLS

-301 EAELGEPQTL
+301 KAELGEPQTL
-311 WSLFY
+311 RELFY

-322 TAYLEERGYTV
+322 TAYLGERGYTV
-333 GLQTNR
+333 EL
-339 RPASSSD
+339 
-346 SGGDSRPDDDSDS
+346 RPDTGSGS
-359 DRRQIRVNEEYIN
+359 ERRQIRVNEEYIN

-392 RAEVVY
+392 RIETIY

-406 FQNGTACDARD
+406 FRNGISCSMED

-436 KNMNGYCG
+436 KKMNGYFR

-455 LMFPWIDYI
+455 LIFPWVKEK

>member
-1 MENIKAKLNSLYVEL
+1 MHSLYFKL
-16 ACLLLGAVIISGLFF
+16 AGLLLAAVAVSGLFF
-31 VVINRAGNKII
+31 VVINYAGEQMITKI
-42 TDFFSDSSHIEKLSE
+42 FSDSSHIEKLSE
-57 EYMEDL
+57 AYIQDL
-63 QDYIDNAEVATND
+63 QDYIDETKAASND

-107 DAAVEEAAAEGE
+107 DAAVEDAEAEGA

-149 SYAMIAEIL
+149 SYAMTAEIL

-163 LVVIVILGIRKP
+163 LVAIVILGIRRP
-175 VRYIG
+175 VKYIG
-180 RLKAECEILG
+180 RLKDECEILG
-190 SGDLDYQVTVQG
+190 NGNLDYQVTVQG
-202 KDELSLLA
+202 RDELALLA
-210 RGLDNMRIALR
+210 QGLDNMRMALR
-221 ESNEKEAELTAA
+221 ESNEKEAEITAA

-259 EKRAVKDPQQLMEY
+259 GKKAAKDPRQAMEY

-301 EAELGEPQTL
+301 KAELGEPQTL
-311 WSLFY
+311 RELFY

-322 TAYLEERGYTV
+322 TAYLGERGYTV
-333 GLQTNR
+333 GL
-339 RPASSSD
+339 
-346 SGGDSRPDDDSDS
+346 RPDTGSGS
-359 DRRQIRVNEEYIN
+359 ERRQIRVNEEYIN

-392 RAEVVY
+392 RIETIY

-406 FQNGTACDARD
+406 FRNGISCSMED

-436 KNMNGYCG
+436 KKMNGYFR

-455 LMFPWIDYI
+455 LIFPWVKEK

>member
-1 MENIKAKLNSLYVEL
+1 MHSLYFKL
-16 ACLLLGAVIISGLFF
+16 AGLLLAAVAVSGLFF
-31 VVINRAGNKII
+31 VVINYAGEQMITKI
-42 TDFFSDSSHIEKLSE
+42 FSDSSHIEKLSE
-57 EYMEDL
+57 AYIQDL
-63 QDYIDNAEVATND
+63 QDYIDETKAASND

-107 DAAVEEAAAEGE
+107 DAAVEDAEAEGA

-149 SYAMIAEIL
+149 SYAMTAEIL

-163 LVVIVILGIRKP
+163 LVAIVILGIRKP

-210 RGLDNMRIALR
+210 RGLDNMRMALR

-259 EKRAVKDPQQLMEY
+259 GKKAAKDPRQAMEY

-301 EAELGEPQTL
+301 KAELGEPQTL
-311 WSLFY
+311 RELFY

-322 TAYLEERGYTV
+322 TAYLGERGYTV
-333 GLQTNR
+333 EL
-339 RPASSSD
+339 
-346 SGGDSRPDDDSDS
+346 RPDTGSGS
-359 DRRQIRVNEEYIN
+359 ERRQIRVNEEYIN

-392 RAEVVY
+392 RIENIY

-406 FQNGTACDARD
+406 FRNGISCSTED

-436 KNMNGYCG
+436 KNMDGYFR

-455 LMFPWIDYI
+455 LIFPWVKEK

>member
-1 MENIKAKLNSLYVEL
+1 MHSLYFKL
-16 ACLLLGAVIISGLFF
+16 AGLLLAAVAVSGLFF
-31 VVINRAGNKII
+31 VVINYAGEQMITKI
-42 TDFFSDSSHIEKLSE
+42 FSDSSHIEKLSE
-57 EYMEDL
+57 AYIQDL
-63 QDYIDNAEVATND
+63 QDYIDETKAASND
-76 SEKLTEWVRKQK
+76 SEKLTEWVRKRK

-107 DAAVEEAAAEGE
+107 DAAVEDAEAEGA
-119 YYEWEYYYTAEFADG
+119 YYDWEYYYTAEFADG

-149 SYAMIAEIL
+149 SYAMTAEIL

-163 LVVIVILGIRKP
+163 LVAIVILGIRKP

-210 RGLDNMRIALR
+210 RGLDNMRMALR

-259 EKRAVKDPQQLMEY
+259 GKKAAKDPRQAMEY

-301 EAELGEPQTL
+301 KAELGEPQTL
-311 WSLFY
+311 RELFY

-322 TAYLEERGYTV
+322 TAYLGERGYMV
-333 GLQTNR
+333 EL
-339 RPASSSD
+339 
-346 SGGDSRPDDDSDS
+346 RPDTGSGS
-359 DRRQIRVNEEYIN
+359 ERRQIRVNEEYIN
-372 RIMDNIV
+372 RTMDNIV

-392 RAEVVY
+392 RIETIY
-398 TEEYGGLA
+398 TEKYGGLV
-406 FQNGTACDARD
+406 FRNGTVRDAGD
-417 RRKTEGS
+417 RRMTEGS

-436 KNMNGYCG
+436 KNMSGYCR
-444 VKQTENIFEIT
+444 VKQTECIFELS
-455 LMFPWIDYI
+455 LMFPWVKEK

>member
-1 MENIKAKLNSLYVEL
+1 MHSLYFKL
-16 ACLLLGAVIISGLFF
+16 AGLLLAAVAVSGLFF
-31 VVINRAGNKII
+31 VVINYAGEQMITKI
-42 TDFFSDSSHIEKLSE
+42 FSDSSHIEKLSE
-57 EYMEDL
+57 AYIQDL
-63 QDYIDNAEVATND
+63 QDYIDETKAASND
-76 SEKLTEWVRKQK
+76 SEKLTEWVRKRK

-107 DAAVEEAAAEGE
+107 DAAVEDAEAEGA
-119 YYEWEYYYTAEFADG
+119 YYDWEYYYTAEFADG

-149 SYAMIAEIL
+149 SYAMTAEIL

-163 LVVIVILGIRKP
+163 LVAIVILGIRKP

-210 RGLDNMRIALR
+210 RGLDNMRMALR

-259 EKRAVKDPQQLMEY
+259 GKKAAKDPRQAMEY
-273 VRKIEKKARQIKRLS
+273 VSKIEKKARQIKRLS

-301 EAELGEPQTL
+301 KAELGEPQTL
-311 WSLFY
+311 RELFY

-322 TAYLEERGYTV
+322 TAYLGERGYTV
-333 GLQTNR
+333 EL
-339 RPASSSD
+339 
-346 SGGDSRPDDDSDS
+346 RPDTGSGS
-359 DRRQIRVNEEYIN
+359 ERRQIRVNEEYIN

-392 RAEVVY
+392 RIETIY
-398 TEEYGGLA
+398 TEKYGGLV
-406 FQNGTACDARD
+406 FRNGTVRDAGD
-417 RRKTEGS
+417 RRMTEGS

-436 KNMNGYCG
+436 KNMSGYCR
-444 VKQTENIFEIT
+444 VKQIECIFELS
-455 LMFPWIDYI
+455 LMFPWVKEK

>member
-1 MENIKAKLNSLYVEL
+1 MHSLYFKL
-16 ACLLLGAVIISGLFF
+16 AGLLLAAVAVSGLFF
-31 VVINRAGNKII
+31 VVINYAGEQMITKI
-42 TDFFSDSSHIEKLSE
+42 FSDSSHIEKLSE
-57 EYMEDL
+57 AYIQDL
-63 QDYIDNAEVATND
+63 QDYIDETKAASND
-76 SEKLTEWVRKQK
+76 SEKLTEWVRKRK

-107 DAAVEEAAAEGE
+107 DAAVEDAEAEGA
-119 YYEWEYYYTAEFADG
+119 YYDWEYYYTAEFADG

-149 SYAMIAEIL
+149 SYAMTAEIL

-163 LVVIVILGIRKP
+163 LVAIVILGIRKP

-210 RGLDNMRIALR
+210 RGLDNMRMALR

-259 EKRAVKDPQQLMEY
+259 GKKAAKDPRQAMEY

-301 EAELGEPQTL
+301 KAELGEPQTL
-311 WSLFY
+311 RELFY
-316 DPLSEM
+316 DLLSEM
-322 TAYLEERGYTV
+322 TAYLGERGYTV
-333 GLQTNR
+333 EL
-339 RPASSSD
+339 
-346 SGGDSRPDDDSDS
+346 RPDTGSGS
-359 DRRQIRVNEEYIN
+359 ERRQIRVNEEYIN

-392 RAEVVY
+392 RIETIY

-406 FQNGTACDARD
+406 FRNGISCSTED

-436 KNMNGYCG
+436 KKMNGYFR

-455 LMFPWIDYI
+455 LIFPWVKEK

>member
-1 MENIKAKLNSLYVEL
+1 MENVREKMHSLYFKL
-16 ACLLLGAVIISGLFF
+16 AGLLLAAVAVSGLFF
-31 VVINRAGNKII
+31 VVINYAGEQMITKI
-42 TDFFSDSSHIEKLSE
+42 FSDSSHIEKLSE
-57 EYMEDL
+57 AYIQDL
-63 QDYIDNAEVATND
+63 QDYIDETKAASND

-107 DAAVEEAAAEGE
+107 DAAVEDAEAEGA

-149 SYAMIAEIL
+149 SYAMTAEIL

-163 LVVIVILGIRKP
+163 LVAIVILGIRRP
-175 VRYIG
+175 VKYIG
-180 RLKAECEILG
+180 RLKDECEILG
-190 SGDLDYQVTVQG
+190 NGNLDYQVTVQG
-202 KDELSLLA
+202 RDELALLA
-210 RGLDNMRIALR
+210 QGLDNMRMALR
-221 ESNEKEAELTAA
+221 ESNEKEAEITAA

-259 EKRAVKDPQQLMEY
+259 GKKAAKDPRQAMEY

-301 EAELGEPQTL
+301 KAELGEPQTL
-311 WSLFY
+311 RELFY

-322 TAYLEERGYTV
+322 TAYLGERGYTV
-333 GLQTNR
+333 ELQPDTG
-339 RPASSSD
+339 
-346 SGGDSRPDDDSDS
+346 SGSE
-359 DRRQIRVNEEYIN
+359 RRQIRVNEEYIN

-392 RAEVVY
+392 RIETIY

-406 FQNGTACDARD
+406 FRNGISCSTED

-436 KNMNGYCG
+436 KKMNGYFR

-455 LMFPWIDYI
+455 LIFPWVKEK

>member
-1 MENIKAKLNSLYVEL
+1 MHSLYFKL
-16 ACLLLGAVIISGLFF
+16 AGLLLAAVAVSGLFF
-31 VVINRAGNKII
+31 VVINYAGEQMITKI
-42 TDFFSDSSHIEKLSE
+42 FSDSSHIEKLSE
-57 EYMEDL
+57 AYIQDL
-63 QDYIDNAEVATND
+63 QDYIDETKAASND
-76 SEKLTEWVRKQK
+76 SEKLTEWVRKRK

-107 DAAVEEAAAEGE
+107 DAAVEDAEAEGA
-119 YYEWEYYYTAEFADG
+119 YYDWEYYYTAEFADG

-149 SYAMIAEIL
+149 SYAMTAEIL

-163 LVVIVILGIRKP
+163 LVAIVILGIRKP

-210 RGLDNMRIALR
+210 RGLDNMRMALR
-221 ESNEKEAELTAA
+221 ESNEKEAEITAA

-259 EKRAVKDPQQLMEY
+259 GKKAAKDPRQAMEY

-301 EAELGEPQTL
+301 KAELGEPQTL
-311 WSLFY
+311 RELFY

-322 TAYLEERGYTV
+322 TAYLGERGYTV
-333 GLQTNR
+333 EL
-339 RPASSSD
+339 
-346 SGGDSRPDDDSDS
+346 RPDTGSGS
-359 DRRQIRVNEEYIN
+359 ERRQIRVNEEYIN

-392 RAEVVY
+392 RIETIY

-406 FQNGTACDARD
+406 FRNGISCSMED

-436 KNMNGYCG
+436 KKMNGYFR
-444 VKQTENIFEIT
+444 VKQTECIFELS
-455 LMFPWIDYI
+455 LMFPWVKEK

>member
-1 MENIKAKLNSLYVEL
+1 MHSLYFKL
-16 ACLLLGAVIISGLFF
+16 AGLLLAAVAVSGLFF
-31 VVINRAGNKII
+31 VVINYAGEQMITKI
-42 TDFFSDSSHIEKLSE
+42 FSDSSHIEKLSE
-57 EYMEDL
+57 AYIQDL
-63 QDYIDNAEVATND
+63 QDYIDETKAASND
-76 SEKLTEWVRKQK
+76 SEKLTEWVRKRK

-107 DAAVEEAAAEGE
+107 DAAVEDAEAEGA
-119 YYEWEYYYTAEFADG
+119 YYDWEYYYTAEFADG

-149 SYAMIAEIL
+149 SYAMTAEIL

-163 LVVIVILGIRKP
+163 LVAIVILGIRKP

-210 RGLDNMRIALR
+210 RGLDNMRMALR

-259 EKRAVKDPQQLMEY
+259 GKKAAKDPRQAMEY

-301 EAELGEPQTL
+301 KAELGEPQTL
-311 WSLFY
+311 RELFY

-322 TAYLEERGYTV
+322 TAYLGERGYTV
-333 GLQTNR
+333 EL
-339 RPASSSD
+339 
-346 SGGDSRPDDDSDS
+346 RPDTGSGS
-359 DRRQIRVNEEYIN
+359 ERRQIRVNEEYIN

-392 RAEVVY
+392 RIETIY

-406 FQNGTACDARD
+406 FRNGISCSMED

-436 KNMNGYCG
+436 KKMNGYFR

-455 LMFPWIDYI
+455 LIFPWVKEKIKNRLIIEM

>member
-1 MENIKAKLNSLYVEL
+1 MHSLYFKL
-16 ACLLLGAVIISGLFF
+16 AGLLLAAVAVSGLFF
-31 VVINRAGNKII
+31 VVINYAGEQMITKI
-42 TDFFSDSSHIEKLSE
+42 FSDSSHIEKLSE
-57 EYMEDL
+57 AYIQDL
-63 QDYIDNAEVATND
+63 QDYIDETKATSND
-76 SEKLTEWVRKQK
+76 SEKLTEWVRKRK

-107 DAAVEEAAAEGE
+107 DAAVEDAEAEGA
-119 YYEWEYYYTAEFADG
+119 YYDWEYYYTAEFADG

-149 SYAMIAEIL
+149 SYAMTAEIL

-163 LVVIVILGIRKP
+163 LVAIVILGIRKP

-210 RGLDNMRIALR
+210 RGLDNMRMALR

-259 EKRAVKDPQQLMEY
+259 GKKAAKDPRQAMEY

-301 EAELGEPQTL
+301 KAELGDPQTL
-311 WSLFY
+311 RELIY

-322 TAYLEERGYTV
+322 TAYLGERGYTV
-333 GLQTNR
+333 GL
-339 RPASSSD
+339 
-346 SGGDSRPDDDSDS
+346 RPDTGSGS
-359 DRRQIRVNEEYIN
+359 ERRQIRVNEEYIN

-392 RAEVVY
+392 RIETIY

-406 FQNGTACDARD
+406 FRNGISCSTED

-436 KNMNGYCG
+436 KKMNGYFR

-455 LMFPWIDYI
+455 LIFPWVKEK

>member
-1 MENIKAKLNSLYVEL
+1 MENVREKMHSLYFKL
-16 ACLLLGAVIISGLFF
+16 AGLLLAAVAVSGLFF
-31 VVINRAGNKII
+31 VVINYAGEQII
-42 TDFFSDSSHIEKLSE
+42 TKVFSDSSHIEKLSE
-57 EYMEDL
+57 AYIQDL
-63 QDYIDNAEVATND
+63 QDYIDETKAASND
-76 SEKLTEWVRKQK
+76 SEKLTEWVRKRK

-107 DAAVEEAAAEGE
+107 DAAVEDAEAEGA
-119 YYEWEYYYTAEFADG
+119 YYDWEYYYTAEFADG

-149 SYAMIAEIL
+149 SYAMTAEIL

-163 LVVIVILGIRKP
+163 LVAIVILGIRKP

-210 RGLDNMRIALR
+210 RGLDNMRMALR

-259 EKRAVKDPQQLMEY
+259 GKKAAKDPRQAMEY

-301 EAELGEPQTL
+301 KAELGEPQTL
-311 WSLFY
+311 RELFY

-322 TAYLEERGYTV
+322 TAYLGERGYTV
-333 GLQTNR
+333 EL
-339 RPASSSD
+339 
-346 SGGDSRPDDDSDS
+346 RPDTGSGS
-359 DRRQIRVNEEYIN
+359 ERRQIRVNEEYIN

-392 RAEVVY
+392 RIETIY

-406 FQNGTACDARD
+406 FRNGISCSTED

-436 KNMNGYCG
+436 KNMDGYFR

-455 LMFPWIDYI
+455 LIFPWVKEK

>member
-1 MENIKAKLNSLYVEL
+1 MHSLYFKL
-16 ACLLLGAVIISGLFF
+16 AGLLLAAVAVSGLFF
-31 VVINRAGNKII
+31 VVINYAGEQMITKI
-42 TDFFSDSSHIEKLSE
+42 FSDSSHIEKLSE
-57 EYMEDL
+57 AYIQDL
-63 QDYIDNAEVATND
+63 QDYIDETKAASND

-88 IVSIQVYKDEIL
+88 IVSIQVYKAEIL

-107 DAAVEEAAAEGE
+107 DATVEDAEAEGA

-149 SYAMIAEIL
+149 SYAMTAEIL

-163 LVVIVILGIRKP
+163 LVAIVILGIRKP

-210 RGLDNMRIALR
+210 RGLDNMRMALR

-259 EKRAVKDPQQLMEY
+259 GKKAAKDPRQAMEY

-301 EAELGEPQTL
+301 KAELGEPQTL
-311 WSLFY
+311 RELFY

-322 TAYLEERGYTV
+322 TAYLGERGYTV
-333 GLQTNR
+333 ELRLDTG
-339 RPASSSD
+339 
-346 SGGDSRPDDDSDS
+346 SGSE
-359 DRRQIRVNEEYIN
+359 RRQIRVNEEYIN

-392 RAEVVY
+392 RIETIY

-406 FQNGTACDARD
+406 FRNGISCSMED

-436 KNMNGYCG
+436 KKMNGYFR

-455 LMFPWIDYI
+455 LIFPWVKEK